1 MLQEN
6 LLLVALKNNN
16 INLLDD
22 VLKKNNKKVL
32 LLLNNVDV
40 FIELVKCHNNEI
52 LRKIADIPNYKYSY
66 LILQFIN
73 INYKIIE

>member
-1 MLQEN
+1 MIQEN
-6 LLLVALKNNN
+6 LLLLALQKNDM
-16 INLLDD
+16 NLLDD

-40 FIELVKCHNNEI
+40 FIELVKCNNNVI

-73 INYKIIE
+73 INEKIIE